1 MIELWV
7 PGKPRGKDRPRFSKK
22 TGRTFTTQETRDA
35 EASIVTAWYQDGAIM
50 LDDNAVSIYL
60 EIRVERPQSHYRTN
74 GKLSAEGL
82 RCVFPIKQK
91 PDIDNCLKLVM
102 DALNKR
108 AYTDDVRVTEVT
120 ARRVWA
126 DKQGLLIRIMPLVNG

>member
-22 TGRTFTTQETRDA
+22 TGRTFTTQETKDA
-35 EASIVTAWYQDGAIM
+35 EASIVTAWYKAGAIT
-50 LDDNAVSIYL
+50 LDDGPVSLDL
-60 EIRVERPQSHYRTN
+60 EIRVERPQSHYLKSGRLNT
-74 GKLSAEGL
+74 EGL
-82 RCVFPIKQK
+82 RCPEPLKQK

-108 AYTDDVRVTEVT
+108 AYTDDVRVTQVT

-126 DKQGLLIRIMPLVNG
+126 EEQGLFIRIASIVGG